1 MSFRFPVVKLL
12 EFKQQWSALA
22 ASRNPFAT
30 VVMAHLQALE
40 TRQNRKKR
48 KEAKLALTK
57 RLYEQGY
64 QREDI
69 INLFKFIDWLMSLPT
84 ELEQEFQQELNQYE
98 EEKRMPYIT
107 SVERMG
113 MEKGMRESVID
124 ALEIRFEN
132 VPSELVNKISQI
144 QDTSLLKNL
153 LRQAITLDSISDFQD
168 YLNQLI
174 KPE

>member
-1 MSFRFPVVKLL
+1 
-12 EFKQQWSALA
+12 
-22 ASRNPFAT
+22 
-30 VVMAHLQALE
+30 
-40 TRQNRKKR
+40 
-48 KEAKLALTK
+48 
-57 RLYEQGY
+57 LYEQGY

-69 INLFKFIDWLMSLPT
+69 LNLFKFIDWLMSLPA

-113 MEKGMRESVID
+113 MEKGMIQKARESVID

-132 VPSELVNKISQI
+132 VPSELVDEISQI

>member
-1 MSFRFPVVKLL
+1 LL

-113 MEKGMRESVID
+113 MEKGMIQKARESVID

-132 VPSELVNKISQI
+132 VPSELVDEISQI

>member
-1 MSFRFPVVKLL
+1 M
-12 EFKQQWSALA
+12 
-22 ASRNPFAT
+22 
-30 VVMAHLQALE
+30 
-40 TRQNRKKR
+40 
-48 KEAKLALTK
+48 
-57 RLYEQGY
+57 YEQGY

-69 INLFKFIDWLMSLPT
+69 LNLFKFIDWLMTLPT
-84 ELEQEFQQELNQYE
+84 ELEKEFQQELNQYE

-113 MEKGMRESVID
+113 MEKGMIQKARESVID
-124 ALEIRFEN
+124 DLEIRFEN

-153 LRQAITLDSISDFQD
+153 LRQAITLDSISDFQG

-174 KPE
+174 QPE

>member
-1 MSFRFPVVKLL
+1 
-12 EFKQQWSALA
+12 
-22 ASRNPFAT
+22 
-30 VVMAHLQALE
+30 
-40 TRQNRKKR
+40 
-48 KEAKLALTK
+48 
-57 RLYEQGY
+57 
-64 QREDI
+64 
-69 INLFKFIDWLMSLPT
+69 MSLPA

-124 ALEIRFEN
+124 VLEIRFEN
-132 VPSELVNKISQI
+132 VSSELVDEISQI

-153 LRQAITLDSISDFQD
+153 LRQAITLDSISDFQG

>member
-1 MSFRFPVVKLL
+1 
-12 EFKQQWSALA
+12 
-22 ASRNPFAT
+22 
-30 VVMAHLQALE
+30 
-40 TRQNRKKR
+40 
-48 KEAKLALTK
+48 
-57 RLYEQGY
+57 
-64 QREDI
+64 
-69 INLFKFIDWLMSLPT
+69 MSLPT

-113 MEKGMRESVID
+113 MEKGMIQKARESVID

-144 QDTSLLKNL
+144 QDNSLLKNL
-153 LRQAITLDSISDFQD
+153 HRQAITLDSISDFQA

-174 KPE
+174 KPENSGLSPKKTGFLKKPVFLTSDDRLLGKICSVLYLNFHHT

>member
-1 MSFRFPVVKLL
+1 
-12 EFKQQWSALA
+12 
-22 ASRNPFAT
+22 
-30 VVMAHLQALE
+30 VMAHLQALE

-48 KEAKLALTK
+48 KEAKLTLTK

>member
-1 MSFRFPVVKLL
+1 
-12 EFKQQWSALA
+12 
-22 ASRNPFAT
+22 
-30 VVMAHLQALE
+30 VMAHLQALE

>member
-1 MSFRFPVVKLL
+1 M
-12 EFKQQWSALA
+12 
-22 ASRNPFAT
+22 
-30 VVMAHLQALE
+30 
-40 TRQNRKKR
+40 
-48 KEAKLALTK
+48 
-57 RLYEQGY
+57 YEQGY

-69 INLFKFIDWLMSLPT
+69 LNLFKFIDWLMSLPT
-84 ELEQEFQQELNQYE
+84 KLEQEFQQKLNQYE

-153 LRQAITLDSISDFQD
+153 HRQAITLDSISDFQD

>member
-1 MSFRFPVVKLL
+1 M
-12 EFKQQWSALA
+12 
-22 ASRNPFAT
+22 
-30 VVMAHLQALE
+30 
-40 TRQNRKKR
+40 
-48 KEAKLALTK
+48 
-57 RLYEQGY
+57 YEQGY

-69 INLFKFIDWLMSLPT
+69 LNLFKFIDWLVSLPT
-84 ELEQEFQQELNQYE
+84 KLEQEFQQELNQYE

-153 LRQAITLDSISDFQD
+153 HRQAITLDSISDFQG